1 MDVVALLNG
10 REMPPDDDGSDCS
23 LPGLHVGDDGALI
36 DEFLARQEAT
46 LGGPAPAAAAA
57 ASR

>member
-46 LGGPAPAAAAA
+46 L
-57 ASR
+57 